1 SCYGVDSIVYN
12 HNIIR
17 GWKGS
22 DLLKTMKEVAEELG
36 LSNDTIRYYERIGLL
51 QVSRDKNGY
60 RRFDQQAIDWLFL
73 VKMLRKS
80 GMSIESLV
88 DYVALVRQGDRTI
101 AARKAILQEQEE
113 RSKAQIAQQEA
124 VLEMLSHKV
133 ATYDSQLLRFEQER
147 LDKGE

>member
-1 SCYGVDSIVYN
+1 M
-12 HNIIR
+12 
-17 GWKGS
+17 
-22 DLLKTMKEVAEELG
+22 KTMKEVAEELD

-51 QVSRDKNGY
+51 QVPRDKNGY
-60 RRFDQQAIDWLFL
+60 RQFDQQSIDWLFL

-88 DYVALVRQGDRTI
+88 DYVDLVRQGDCTI

-113 RSKAQIAQQEA
+113 RLKEQIAQQEA

-147 LDKGE
+147 LDKENKDADSYTTQWS

>member
-1 SCYGVDSIVYN
+1 
-12 HNIIR
+12 
-17 GWKGS
+17 
-22 DLLKTMKEVAEELG
+22 MKEVAEELD

-51 QVSRDKNGY
+51 QVPRDKNGY
-60 RRFDQQAIDWLFL
+60 RQFDQQSIDWLFL

-88 DYVALVRQGDRTI
+88 DYVDLVRQGDCTI

-113 RSKAQIAQQEA
+113 RLKEQIAQQEA

-133 ATYDSQLLRFEQER
+133 TTYDSHLLRFEQEH
-147 LDKGE
+147 LDQGE

>member
-1 SCYGVDSIVYN
+1 M
-12 HNIIR
+12 
-17 GWKGS
+17 
-22 DLLKTMKEVAEELG
+22 KTMKEVVEELD

-51 QVSRDKNGY
+51 QVPRDKNGY
-60 RRFDQQAIDWLFL
+60 RQFDQQSIDWLFL

-88 DYVALVRQGDRTI
+88 DYVDLVRQGDCTI

-113 RSKAQIAQQEA
+113 RLKEQIAQQEA

-133 ATYDSQLLRFEQER
+133 ATYDSHLLRFEQER

>member
-1 SCYGVDSIVYN
+1 
-12 HNIIR
+12 
-17 GWKGS
+17 
-22 DLLKTMKEVAEELG
+22 MKEVAEELG
-36 LSNDTIRYYERIGLL
+36 LSHDTIRYYERIGLL
-51 QVSRDKNGY
+51 QVPRDKNGY
-60 RRFDQQAIDWLFL
+60 RQFDQQSIDWLFL

-88 DYVALVRQGDRTI
+88 DYVGLVRQGDSTI

-113 RSKAQIAQQEA
+113 RLKEQIAQQES

-133 ATYDSQLLRFEQER
+133 ATYDSQLLHFEQER

>member
-1 SCYGVDSIVYN
+1 M
-12 HNIIR
+12 
-17 GWKGS
+17 
-22 DLLKTMKEVAEELG
+22 KTMKEVAEELD

-60 RRFDQQAIDWLFL
+60 RQFDQQSIDWLFL

-88 DYVALVRQGDRTI
+88 DYVDLVRQGDCTI

-113 RSKAQIAQQEA
+113 RLKEQIAQQEA

-133 ATYDSQLLRFEQER
+133 TTYDSHLLRFEQEH
-147 LDKGE
+147 LDQGE

>member
-1 SCYGVDSIVYN
+1 
-12 HNIIR
+12 
-17 GWKGS
+17 
-22 DLLKTMKEVAEELG
+22 MKEVAEELD

-60 RRFDQQAIDWLFL
+60 RQFDQQSIDWLFL

-88 DYVALVRQGDRTI
+88 DYVDLVRQGDCTI

-113 RSKAQIAQQEA
+113 RLKEQIAQQEA

-133 ATYDSQLLRFEQER
+133 TTYDSHLLRFEQEH
-147 LDKGE
+147 LDQGE

>member
-1 SCYGVDSIVYN
+1 M
-12 HNIIR
+12 
-17 GWKGS
+17 
-22 DLLKTMKEVAEELG
+22 KTMKEVAEELD

-51 QVSRDKNGY
+51 QVPRDKNGY
-60 RRFDQQAIDWLFL
+60 RQFDQQSIDWLFL

-88 DYVALVRQGDRTI
+88 DYVDLVRQGDCTI

-113 RSKAQIAQQEA
+113 RLKEQIAQQEA

-133 ATYDSQLLRFEQER
+133 TTYDSHLLRFEQEH
-147 LDKGE
+147 LDQGE

>member
-1 SCYGVDSIVYN
+1 M
-12 HNIIR
+12 
-17 GWKGS
+17 
-22 DLLKTMKEVAEELG
+22 KTMKEVAEELG
-36 LSNDTIRYYERIGLL
+36 LSDDTIRYYERIGLL
-51 QVSRDKNGY
+51 RVSRDKNGY

-113 RSKAQIAQQEA
+113 RLKEQIAQQEA

>member
-1 SCYGVDSIVYN
+1 M
-12 HNIIR
+12 
-17 GWKGS
+17 
-22 DLLKTMKEVAEELG
+22 KTMKEVAEELG
-36 LSNDTIRYYERIGLL
+36 LSHDTIRYYERIGLL
-51 QVSRDKNGY
+51 QVPRDKNGY
-60 RRFDQQAIDWLFL
+60 RQFDQQSIDWLFL

-88 DYVALVRQGDRTI
+88 DYVGLVRQGDSTI

-113 RSKAQIAQQEA
+113 RLKEQIAQQES

-133 ATYDSQLLRFEQER
+133 ATYDSQLLHFEQER

>member
-1 SCYGVDSIVYN
+1 
-12 HNIIR
+12 
-17 GWKGS
+17 
-22 DLLKTMKEVAEELG
+22 MKEVAEELG
-36 LSNDTIRYYERIGLL
+36 LSDDTIRYYERIGLL

-113 RSKAQIAQQEA
+113 RLKEQIAQQEA

-133 ATYDSQLLRFEQER
+133 AT
-147 LDKGE
+147 